1 VVTDIP
7 SFRSLTGAGTAG
19 MLWPCNDAGALSE
32 AVRSVARRL
41 DSELRAAVRAHFERE
56 LSFDSLGS
64 KLAAMYQQVFD
75 RTPGAMSRV
84 KRREARASLPTF

>member
-1 VVTDIP
+1 
-7 SFRSLTGAGTAG
+7 
-19 MLWPCNDAGALSE
+19 MLWPCNDAGALGE

-64 KLAAMYQQVFD
+64 KLAAMYQQVFE
-75 RTPGAMSRV
+75 RTRGTVCGAR
-84 KRREARASLPTF
+84 KREERASLLTF